1 MNQSSITWAIISLTE
16 TGVTMLNVQE
26 ELIEQKSSD
35 YYLIRMPNTTAIIDY
50 QYQILSDEAV
60 SGLLPIAIVYGG
72 DTLKLSA
79 NLGSSNRLS
88 DIDKSKEG
96 CEQTGLLRLK
106 QFAELMMKAEEYLF
120 LPGQCVL
127 NNNTLRLQEIDDL
140 ASDKSDING
149 ENTYQ
154 PQLLVIPC
162 KPMNEDDNNVISG
175 LIEPISAFYDIST
188 EISCRMIENYK
199 SEGLSGL
206 LKSIELAPDQEKLA
220 GNETDVSSK
229 KNKYDFRLLL
239 NTVVIAIWIIA
250 AMITLFFSI
259 NDTKLSGSMSR
270 QTMLTILAISGLV
283 ILANHIATTI
293 KNIEFKAIISK
304 FENVLWLKKS
314 KDNQTVLL
322 NQNNDNYGIAILSE
336 GLPGTPQE
344 NEGLRAFILLDE
356 FIIGRDES
364 QADLYLDDKT
374 IGRKHARIT
383 RREGEFFLT
392 DLGSKNGTR
401 IDGRKINKNEDIMLP
416 DRCRLHF
423 ADRAFFFQNEE
434 PL

>member
-1 MNQSSITWAIISLTE
+1 
-16 TGVTMLNVQE
+16 MLNVQE

-50 QYQILSDEAV
+50 QYQILSEEAV

-72 DTLKLSA
+72 ETLKLSA

-88 DIDKSKEG
+88 DIDRSKEG

-106 QFAELMMKAEEYLF
+106 QFTELMMKAEEYLF
-120 LPGQCVL
+120 LPGQCIL
-127 NNNTLRLQEIDDL
+127 NNNTLRLQEIDNS
-140 ASDKSDING
+140 ASDKSDIDR
-149 ENTYQ
+149 ESTYQ

-175 LIEPISAFYDIST
+175 LIEPISAFYNISA
-188 EISCRMIENYK
+188 EISCRLIENYK

-206 LKSIELAPDQEKLA
+206 LKSTELTPDQEKLA
-220 GNETDVSSK
+220 KNKMDVSSK
-229 KNKYDFRLLL
+229 KNKHNFRLFL
-239 NTVVIAIWIIA
+239 NTMVIVIWIIA
-250 AMITLFFSI
+250 AMLTLLFSI
-259 NDTKLSGSMSR
+259 SDKKLADSMSR
-270 QTMLTILAISGLV
+270 QTMLTILAISGSA
-283 ILANHIATTI
+283 ILAYHITTTI
-293 KNIEFKAIISK
+293 NNTEFKAIISK
-304 FENVLWLKKS
+304 FGNVSWLKKS

-322 NQNNDNYGIAILSE
+322 NHDNNNYGIAILSE

-364 QADLYLDDKT
+364 QADLYLNDKT
-374 IGRKHARIT
+374 IGRKHARIA